1 MTSRAQGFRNRKM
14 ASLGAEEVAAIKAAN
29 AAKMRVWRAEKKAA
43 ANVIV
48 AAKKAAAAE
57 AAAAEA
63 KENPEAAKAK
73 AKAER
78 LAAEAE
84 AEAAV
89 ELMRNPVRPRPT
101 APRGPQP
108 QRLTGKENTA
118 AAHTRILEK
127 VKELTGKST
136 LDDHGLVIRALK
148 LAYPNSNTLSTYLKH
163 IALEVEGDD
172 ELFTIY
178 KTAGDAA
185 KVEALNVGFGTSVVG
200 WGEIENLYKKAKGLD
215 KVFLAL
221 ISLMPPRR
229 TGDYA
234 KLTVGGSGDSDLNY
248 VVGDTI
254 VYQNFKTKKT
264 YGVQRLTMPA
274 KLAAIIKKEMGKR
287 VGNLFGNHLSSVF
300 VRQIGNRAGIPNL
313 NMNTIRHSFITD
325 FLKSNPPN
333 RLRLT
338 MATAMGHALGT
349 QQMYERRE

>member
-14 ASLGAEEVAAIKAAN
+14 ASLPADEVAAIKAAN
-29 AAKMRVWRAEKKAA
+29 ATKMRVWRAEKKAA

-57 AAAAEA
+57 AAEAEA
-63 KENPEAAKAK
+63 KENPLAAKAK

-78 LAAEAE
+78 LAAEADEADE
-84 AEAAV
+84 AERR
-89 ELMRNPVRPRPT
+89 RNPIRPRPT
-101 APRGPQP
+101 APRKPQP
-108 QRLTGKENTA
+108 ARLTGKSATA

-136 LDDHGLVIRALK
+136 LDDHQLVIRALTD
-148 LAYPNSNTLSTYLKH
+148 AYPNLNTLSTYLKH
-163 IALEVEGDD
+163 IELEFKEDD
-172 ELFTIY
+172 PLFTIY
-178 KTAGDAA
+178 KTAGDMA
-185 KVEALNVGFGTSVVG
+185 KMEALNVGFGISVID
-200 WGEIENLYKKAKGLD
+200 WGELKNLYKKAKGLD

-234 KLTVGGSGDSDLNY
+234 KLTVDGPQDPNLNY

-254 VYQNFKTKKT
+254 VYQNYKTKKI
-264 YGVQRLTMPA
+264 YGVQRLTMPK

-287 VGNLFGNHLSSVF
+287 VGNVFGNHMSSVF
-300 VRQIGNRAGIPNL
+300 VRQIGNRAGIQNL

-325 FLKSNPPN
+325 FLESNPNN
-333 RLRLT
+333 RLRLQ
-338 MATAMGHALGT
+338 MATAMAHSMGM
-349 QQMYERRE
+349 QQSYERRE